1 MTAAQNTDTAP
12 NEPMQRDA
20 SMDAF
25 EFVRELATELSS
37 STIELPSF
45 PEVALRVQKVLS
57 EEGASAERVVR
68 VLGAEPVLATRVLS
82 MANSAALNPGGKPVT
97 ELRAAVTRL
106 GFDALRSAAVGFA
119 IAQLRRARAFAGI
132 ERHLNALWQHS
143 VLVASL
149 CFVVARR
156 SAKVSPDTAML
167 TGLVHGVG
175 KLYILTHS
183 MRHAALFGD
192 QTMYQRIV
200 RDWHGNIAKALL
212 ESWFLAEDIVTAVH
226 SYEDSARELRG
237 ASAALADVLEIA
249 DMLSMCKDAP
259 DLIRTRLANR
269 KAAVHLGL
277 DAEICQGLVAESAEE
292 LAALRAALGH

>member
-1 MTAAQNTDTAP
+1 
-12 NEPMQRDA
+12 
-20 SMDAF
+20 
-25 EFVRELATELSS
+25 
-37 STIELPSF
+37 
-45 PEVALRVQKVLS
+45 
-57 EEGASAERVVR
+57 VVR

-119 IAQLRRARAFAGI
+119 VAQLRRAKAFAGI
-132 ERHLNALWQHS
+132 ERHLNVLWQHS

-156 SAKVSPDTAML
+156 SNKVSADMAML

-183 MRHAALFGD
+183 MRHPALFGD
-192 QTMYQRIV
+192 QAMYQRIV

-212 ESWFLAEDIVTAVH
+212 ESWFLADDIVTAVS
-226 SYEDSARELRG
+226 SYEDSERELRG
-237 ASAALADVLEIA
+237 SSAALADVLEIA
-249 DMLSMCKDAP
+249 DMLSMCKDSP
-259 DLIRTRLANR
+259 ELIRTRLANR
-269 KAAVHLGL
+269 KAAAHLGL
-277 DAEICQGLVAESAEE
+277 DADICQAMVNESAEE